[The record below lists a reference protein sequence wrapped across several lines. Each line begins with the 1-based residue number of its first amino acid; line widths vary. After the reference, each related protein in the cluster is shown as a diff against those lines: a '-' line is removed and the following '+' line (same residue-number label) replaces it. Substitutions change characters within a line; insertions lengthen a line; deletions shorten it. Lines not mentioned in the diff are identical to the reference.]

1 MKRGLK
7 IVARTIVYAVI
18 VGAAVVGTYLS
29 TQKSLQYP
37 SDREMSELDN
47 VTKDLSITERQ
58 TVIKS
63 RQSAVRIF
71 SYDPHRGII
80 GASSGTYLRHSNG
93 KFYVL
98 TTHHGILG
106 DCEYVTVIFGDDE
119 YDCLEFAV
127 GDRSEDYMIMEVE
140 PIENATPVNISRVLP
155 RPSEWVE
162 QVSVMKRTYYTGF
175 PNNDGP
181 NTFSGYV
188 SRYDPYGELIYLDSY
203 AWAGSSGSGVF
214 SSDGKL
220 IGIVMALDI
229 GGSGLGY
236 QVLENFVYVIPTF
249 VMDWR
254 ALEE

>member
-47 VTKDLSITERQ
+47 VTKDLSTTERQ
-58 TVIKS
+58 TVTKS

-71 SYDPHRGII
+71 SY
-80 GASSGTYLRHSNG
+80 
-93 KFYVL
+93 
-98 TTHHGILG
+98 G

-127 GDRSEDYMIMEVE
+127 GDRSEDYMIMEIE
-140 PIENATPVNISRVLP
+140 PIESAIPVSISRALP

-181 NTFSGYV
+181 NTFSGHV

-254 ALEE
+254 ALEEQTNEY